1 MYIRFNSAL
10 KRYVMLISNDTTFA
24 YAESVHALHWTVPI
38 RSVFSVQSPTD
49 DAQLLPT
56 K

>member
-38 RSVFSVQSPTD
+38 PLGVFGPV
-49 DAQLLPT
+49 ANG
-56 K
+56 